1 MNFHIAISE
10 ENLLT
15 SDNLVIGT
23 DEWKRIVLPICP
35 FLCIEFIDNS
45 IDEAKNMFIKLTPD
59 NIKYLNEATINTA
72 NYFVISNEPFT
83 IQQNTYLYNRFKNK
97 DWTFGKSHFN
107 I

>member
-1 MNFHIAISE
+1 MNGNELFYQY
-10 ENLLT
+10 
-15 SDNLVIGT
+15 V
-23 DEWKRIVLPICP
+23 RFYVL
-35 FLCIEFIDNS
+35 NS
-45 IDEAKNMFIKLTPD
+45 LIIQLDEAKNMFIKLTPD

-72 NYFVISNEPFT
+72 NYFVISNKLFT